1 MSGKSPGKRCDGIL
15 PLAECRGGM
24 ARPPSIPVGIYIRFK
39 RVQAE
44 LLLDFADTLNLLVD
58 LYYRVK
64 NGELVPREKCP
75 TVIESGS
82 GGEKDAEPMET
93 P

>member
-1 MSGKSPGKRCDGIL
+1 MQTLEKPRVGDPCNGPL

-39 RVQAE
+39 QVQAE

-58 LYYRVK
+58 LYYDVK
-64 NGELVPREKCP
+64 NGELVPREKCN
-75 TVIESGS
+75 SAGGGNGS
-82 GGEKDAEPMET
+82 Q
-93 P
+93 